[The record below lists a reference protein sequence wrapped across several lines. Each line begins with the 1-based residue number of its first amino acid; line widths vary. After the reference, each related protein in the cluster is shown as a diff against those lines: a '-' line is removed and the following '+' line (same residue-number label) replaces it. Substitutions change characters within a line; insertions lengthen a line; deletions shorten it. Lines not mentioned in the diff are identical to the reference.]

1 MLFLHA
7 VHFLVGIGTPWFDWF
22 DKRGPSTPISID
34 VWRAGRFIW
43 KASLFNNYAND
54 FVTACGFAPVS
65 RGSGATAA
73 SRLGIRTS
81 PGPTMALSDMHRGV
95 EPGFLEMASR
105 AALRKFWGVERC
117 GASREEQSQVMP
129 AWHEWRRRGV
139 LEGQPSFCP
148 AIVD

>member
-1 MLFLHA
+1 LLFLHT
-7 VHFLVGIGTPWFDWF
+7 VHFLVGIGAPWFDWF

-54 FVTACGFAPVS
+54 FVTACGFDPVS

-95 EPGFLEMASR
+95 EPGFFDIYS
-105 AALRKFWGVERC
+105 LRFKSDVLVNTLDAGLLRHDEREL
-117 GASREEQSQVMP
+117 R
-129 AWHEWRRRGV
+129 
-139 LEGQPSFCP
+139 FCSHSGSLQ
-148 AIVD
+148 A